1 MAKKKNKREKELQK
15 FVACLVVII
24 IITVIV
30 LAVFYI
36 SNGYKFDFGFLKKE
50 SESVSVNYSEVDNV
64 EILRYISSISGRAI
78 AFSSNSRTV
87 RICLS
92 IPEKRET
99 PARQKSINIFATKRV
114 TK

>member
-36 SNGYKFDFGFLKKE
+36 SNGYKFDFGFLKKKA
-50 SESVSVNYSEVDNV
+50 NPFR
-64 EILRYISSISGRAI
+64 L
-78 AFSSNSRTV
+78 T
-87 RICLS
+87 
-92 IPEKRET
+92 IPRWIT
-99 PARQKSINIFATKRV
+99 
-114 TK
+114 